1 MMKYHQYPQVRYVNA
16 KRCPWDSQHRR
27 CRVFVTPKGEE
38 TKPRTEAMFC
48 GAGQRSVLTAL
59 ILLLCFLR
67 GLDGH
72 QHLLVQSS
80 ATLATQQR

>member
-1 MMKYHQYPQVRYVNA
+1 MKYHEWPQVRCVNA
-16 KRCPWDSQHRR
+16 KRCPRDAQHRR
-27 CRVFVTPKGEE
+27 CGVFVTPKGEKA
-38 TKPRTEAMFC
+38 KPRTEAGFC

-72 QHLLVQSS
+72 QHLLVQSG
-80 ATLATQQR
+80 ATLAAQQR